1 MNKQHGSIVW
11 GIRMQELHPAMAA
24 KHDAWAPLGVVQG
37 PTEPRSMDGILS
49 SAVDFFAR
57 HDPGVQL
64 AVGTVAS
71 AA

>member
-1 MNKQHGSIVW
+1 MMHGPHWEWFRDQQSH
-11 GIRMQELHPAMAA
+11 GALS
-24 KHDAWAPLGVVQG
+24 
-37 PTEPRSMDGILS
+37 SMDGILS